1 MGVTD
6 FFCGFLSNAKGHN
19 FRNRDTRS
27 RAARSLVTRR
37 AGRTFGTV
45 ARAVTIDA
53 HCRRWIAHRLAE
65 GEKGS
70 ESLVALDLLGNAIEL
85 GESLRLMEVLF
96 GCGRYSFEFQD
107 IGSPHDERAEE
118 MADQLLASARRAAE
132 QAEVPRRSRD
142 IR

>member
-1 MGVTD
+1 MTLIAGD
-6 FFCGFLSNAKGHN
+6 GF
-19 FRNRDTRS
+19 
-27 RAARSLVTRR
+27 
-37 AGRTFGTV
+37 
-45 ARAVTIDA
+45 
-53 HCRRWIAHRLAE
+53 AHRLAE

-85 GESLRLMEVLF
+85 GESLRLMEVLSDAADLALNF
-96 GCGRYSFEFQD
+96 RILVRLD
-107 IGSPHDERAEE
+107 DERAEE

>member
-1 MGVTD
+1 M
-6 FFCGFLSNAKGHN
+6 
-19 FRNRDTRS
+19 
-27 RAARSLVTRR
+27 
-37 AGRTFGTV
+37 
-45 ARAVTIDA
+45 TIDA
-53 HCRRWIAHRLAE
+53 HYRRWIAHRLAE

-85 GESLRLMEVLF
+85 GESLRLMEVL
-96 GCGRYSFEFQD
+96 SDAAD
-107 IGSPHDERAEE
+107 IALNFRILVRLDDERAEE